1 MSGENLTRQEA
12 EERSALIKTEHYRV
26 ELDLSGSDEKVYWS
40 GTTVTFSANR
50 TGSKTFIDAIAERIT
65 RIQLNGEDLDPAK
78 VYDGYR
84 IALSNLQPE
93 NSLIVE
99 GFFRYTNTGVGMHRF
114 VDPVDSNT
122 YLYSHFEP
130 ADSRLMFTVFEQPD
144 LKANFDFVV
153 TAPAAWTVISN
164 QPAASVDDVGSGK
177 RKWHF
182 ATTPRISSYI
192 TAVVAG
198 PYHGIHGELTTS
210 GGKSVPLGVYCR
222 QSLKD
227 FVEAEYMMDVTT
239 KGVKFYEEKFGVDFP
254 FDKYDQIY
262 TPEYNM
268 GAMENAGCVTYNEK
282 YIFRSQQPIALH
294 ERRVVTILHEL
305 AHMWFGNL
313 VTMKWWND
321 LWLNES
327 FAEYISHLATAE
339 VSEFTDA
346 WTTFC
351 AQEKLWAYGEDQLP
365 TTHPIVDPINDLM
378 DVEANFD
385 GITYAKGASSLQQ
398 LVAFV
403 GQENF
408 LAGVGNYFRKHS
420 WGNTVLEDLLVE
432 LEASSGRQ
440 LRDWAAQWL
449 ETSGL
454 NTLSP
459 AVTIDGD
466 GKILGFAVTQGAVK
480 EYPTIRAH
488 RIKVGFYN
496 LQDSKVV
503 RTKQFEVEIDS
514 AVAQVP
520 EAVGETR
527 PDLILLNDDDQSYA
541 KVRLDRN
548 SYEFARE
555 NLSKLEDPLARA
567 QLWVSIWNTA
577 RDAEVVPSHFI
588 DLVLDHIS
596 TENQSMLVTTMF
608 NQLRAFANYYLAPKG
623 RNDRIAAVA
632 ERLWALAEKAEPASD
647 MQLQLVLNFA
657 RLART
662 DAQAAILQGLHD
674 GSRKLEGLQLSADLR
689 WELLTGLATV
699 GTIDRAVIDAELAKD
714 NTANGR
720 AGAAAAIGALN
731 TQDSKRDVWRKLV
744 HNNDWSNAE
753 VMAAAYA
760 FNRTTTPAMLDP
772 FVEQYFDDVKYVYEN
787 KTYKMAEYILLGL
800 FPIALANKDLANQT
814 KRWLD
819 RNAKANHTLR
829 RLLKRNL
836 GTLERALE
844 AQGMDKGE

>member
-1 MSGENLTRQEA
+1 
-12 EERSALIKTEHYRV
+12 
-26 ELDLSGSDEKVYWS
+26 
-40 GTTVTFSANR
+40 
-50 TGSKTFIDAIAERIT
+50 
-65 RIQLNGEDLDPAK
+65 
-78 VYDGYR
+78 
-84 IALSNLQPE
+84 
-93 NSLIVE
+93 
-99 GFFRYTNTGVGMHRF
+99 
-114 VDPVDSNT
+114 
-122 YLYSHFEP
+122 
-130 ADSRLMFTVFEQPD
+130 
-144 LKANFDFVV
+144 
-153 TAPAAWTVISN
+153 
-164 QPAASVDDVGSGK
+164 
-177 RKWHF
+177 
-182 ATTPRISSYI
+182 
-192 TAVVAG
+192 
-198 PYHGIHGELTTS
+198 
-210 GGKSVPLGVYCR
+210 
-222 QSLKD
+222 
-227 FVEAEYMMDVTT
+227 
-239 KGVKFYEEKFGVDFP
+239 
-254 FDKYDQIY
+254 
-262 TPEYNM
+262 
-268 GAMENAGCVTYNEK
+268 MENAGCVTYNEK

-408 LAGVGNYFRKHS
+408 LTGVGNYFRKHS

-459 AVTIDGD
+459 AVTVDGD
-466 GKILGFAVTQGAVK
+466 GKILGFAVTQGAAK

-496 LQDSKVV
+496 LQGAKVV
-503 RTKQFEVEIDS
+503 RTKQFEVEINS

-520 EAVGETR
+520 AAVGETR
-527 PDLILLNDDDQSYA
+527 PDLILLNDGDQSYA

-555 NLSKLEDPLARA
+555 HLSKFEDPLARA
-567 QLWVSIWNTA
+567 QLWVSVWNTA
-577 RDAEVVPSHFI
+577 RDAEVAPAHFI

-608 NQLRAFANYYLAPKG
+608 NQLRQFANYYLAPKG

-632 ERLWALAEKAEPASD
+632 DRLWALAEKSAPSSD

-662 DAQAAILQGLHD
+662 DAQAAILQGLHE
-674 GSRKLEGLQLSADLR
+674 GSRTLDGLELSADLR
-689 WELLTGLATV
+689 WELLAGLATV
-699 GTIDRAVIDAELAKD
+699 GTIDRVVVEAELDKD

-731 TQDSKRDVWRKLV
+731 TQDSKREVWQKLV
-744 HNNDWSNAE
+744 HTNEWSNAE

-772 FVEQYFDDVKYVYEN
+772 FVEQYFNDLKYVYEN
-787 KTYKMAEYILLGL
+787 KTYKIAEYILLGL
-800 FPIALANKDLANQT
+800 YPMALANKDLANQT
-814 KRWLD
+814 KRWLE

-836 GTLERALE
+836 GTLERAIE